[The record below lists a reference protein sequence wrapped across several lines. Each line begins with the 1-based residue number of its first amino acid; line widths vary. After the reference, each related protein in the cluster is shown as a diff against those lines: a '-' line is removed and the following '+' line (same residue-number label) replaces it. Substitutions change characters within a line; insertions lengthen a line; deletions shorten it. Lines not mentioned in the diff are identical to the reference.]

1 MMSGIYLRAK
11 GLTVPVW
18 YARQFTKWGAP
29 IVMVLLL
36 TGYLQLNTGFTIEEE
51 RKIIAKY

>member
-1 MMSGIYLRAK
+1 MSGIYLRAK